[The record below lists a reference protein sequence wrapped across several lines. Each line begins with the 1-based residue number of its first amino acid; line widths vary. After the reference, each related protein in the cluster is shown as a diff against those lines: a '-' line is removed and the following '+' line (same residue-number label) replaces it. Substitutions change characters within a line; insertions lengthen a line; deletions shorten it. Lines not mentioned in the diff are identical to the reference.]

1 MPAEDAVIERNRAI
15 TAAYARWYRDHR
27 DLYKWAGAA
36 AFASHRVGH
45 ALTPYRFSGT
55 RKIVS
60 ANSAANRIEDPTL
73 IADLDL
79 LRQTNTAVYLDTAWV
94 HLAYS
99 DAAGGIEAVRAG
111 LGRESRY
118 ADLLAGFEAI
128 EAGRAMG
135 GTREPAVANIWEG
148 NRLLLHH
155 EQRNVIQPFIERMR
169 PTFSVFMTVMT
180 QVDFGMPDFRP
191 NFSTY
196 TAFQKFMTAKLKPR
210 AQFTNF
216 DDRWFWIENSVLA
229 TWKQVDAGDAALPA
243 KLEAFIA
250 SSAPASTA

>member
-1 MPAEDAVIERNRAI
+1 VMVVSVLERRPEIGLRRALGATKGDVRRQFLAESLLLSGAGGVGGVAIGAAI

-128 EAGRAMG
+128 EAEQESRNRAPPVYWYSDPAALSS
-135 GTREPAVANIWEG
+135 GTESGPEPRGVVPLPRRPAS
-148 NRLLLHH
+148 
-155 EQRNVIQPFIERMR
+155 PR
-169 PTFSVFMTVMT
+169 PTL
-180 QVDFGMPDFRP
+180 R
-191 NFSTY
+191 
-196 TAFQKFMTAKLKPR
+196 
-210 AQFTNF
+210 
-216 DDRWFWIENSVLA
+216 
-229 TWKQVDAGDAALPA
+229 
-243 KLEAFIA
+243 
-250 SSAPASTA
+250 